1 VRFSIVAHRPSETNR
16 ALAAAA
22 RGAVV
27 SPREALLSLG
37 PGDLALG
44 RLDVADTLD
53 GVEPGLDLLDRLQAQ
68 GVVVLNPTC
77 ALVAAHDKLLTA
89 RALRA
94 AGLPHPST
102 MLLGPGAEP
111 PRGLDYP
118 LVLKPRFGS
127 WGRDVRL
134 CRDVNELRQA
144 VTELSFRPWMRS
156 HGALL
161 QELVPPAGYDLRL
174 IVAAGRVIG
183 AARRDAAPGECRT
196 NVTLGATS
204 SPADPPALV
213 RRLAEAAAT
222 AIAGDLVGV
231 DLLPHGESWVIL
243 ELNGAVDWRACYAP
257 TRDVAADAVAA
268 LLAAS
273 GRPRAA

>member
-1 VRFSIVAHRPSETNR
+1 M
-16 ALAAAA
+16 
-22 RGAVV
+22 

-68 GVVVLNPTC
+68 GVTVLNPSSV
-77 ALVAAHDKLLTA
+77 LVAAHDKLLTA

-102 MLLGPGAEP
+102 TLLGPGAEP
-111 PRGLDYP
+111 PRGLEYP

-134 CRDVNELRQA
+134 CRDEDELRRA
-144 VTELSFRPWMRS
+144 VAELAFRPWLRS

-174 IVAAGRVIG
+174 IVAAGRIVG
-183 AARRDAAPGECRT
+183 AARRDAAPGEWRT

-204 SPADPPALV
+204 SPVDPPALV

-222 AIAGDLVGV
+222 AVAGDLVGV
-231 DLLPHGESWVIL
+231 DLLPCGDSWVIL
-243 ELNGAVDWRACYAP
+243 ELNGAVDWRPCYAP
-257 TRDVAADAVAA
+257 SRDVAADVVTA
-268 LLAAS
+268 LLTAS